1 MLFKLFLLFTLGPLL
16 EIWLLIELGGL
27 IGTLPTIIII
37 AATGSIG
44 VFLAKS
50 QGVQVLR
57 RFRERLNFG
66 ELPTK
71 ELFNA
76 ASVLV
81 GGALLL
87 TPGLVTDVVGFSFLI
102 PLTRGIIKELVYKKI
117 NKMIKEGKIS
127 VYHGDIGK
135 RF

>member
-1 MLFKLFLLFTLGPLL
+1 MLFTLGPLL
-16 EIWLLIELGGL
+16 EIWILIELGGL
-27 IGTLPTIIII
+27 IGSVPTIIII

-50 QGVQVLR
+50 QGLQVLK

-76 ASVLV
+76 ASILV

-87 TPGLVTDVVGFSFLI
+87 TPGLVTDLIGFSLLI
-102 PLTRGIIKELVYKKI
+102 PASRKVIKRIFYKKI
-117 NKMIKEGKIS
+117 NKMIKEGRIKM
-127 VYHGDIGK
+127 YHSDFGG
-135 RF
+135 RY